1 MPLNRKESELK
12 KVLVVDDEKPI
23 VEVIAYNLRK
33 EGYAPFTAY
42 DADQCLELFFTE
54 KPDLIILDVMLPSA
68 SGFDICKQI
77 RKQSDVPIILLTARA
92 EESDRVI
99 GLELGADDYVVK
111 PFSVRE
117 LIARVK
123 TILRRSGVTA
133 EISAEKPIVD
143 GDLIITPNRFEVT
156 LAGRQ
161 IDLSPKEFELLR
173 YLVAHPD
180 HVFSRQAL
188 LDEVWGMDAYVEE
201 RTIDVHIRWLREK
214 IEKAPS
220 QPENIL
226 TVRGIGY
233 KYRRK
238 QSKN

>member
-1 MPLNRKESELK
+1 MILPNRQENAAK

-23 VEVIAYNLRK
+23 VEVISYNLRK
-33 EGYAPFTAY
+33 EGFETLTAF
-42 DADQCLELFFTE
+42 DADQCMELFLDE

-68 SGFDICKQI
+68 SGFDICKSI

-123 TILRRSGVTA
+123 TILRRSGISA
-133 EISAEKPIVD
+133 EISAERPIVD
-143 GDLIITPNRFEVT
+143 GELVITPSRFEVT
-156 LAGRQ
+156 LDGKQ
-161 IDLSPKEFELLR
+161 IELSPKEFELLK
-173 YLVAHPD
+173 YLVGHPD

-188 LDEVWGMDAYVEE
+188 LDEVWGVDAYVEE

-214 IEKAPS
+214 IEKSPS

-238 QSKN
+238 QLK